1 MLAGADLAPTR
12 TSRLRFSRIV
22 GAAAGAL
29 TLFGLTACTPVVG
42 TAELGVERTEV
53 REDLV
58 DTDVVIGTEVA
69 PGLEPTARI
78 ALGGVTLAGDDA
90 IIGLAEVDESTAIEM
105 AAVDSSGSARW
116 QVETSPTCTA
126 FALSAADGVEIAVFM
141 DARPAPSDSGQITE
155 TVATAFRMSDGEKLW
170 GPAPVPGPLLA
181 DAGLVFYSPQDAPI
195 ADVSGSAVMLDP
207 FTGEQR
213 ISAESSEVEILGEYA
228 GIGLVLAA
236 TQTATTAE
244 RVSPDEDTLQA
255 ISLADGAVLWQEK
268 DLVRPEGVP
277 VSASFEASTAREALL
292 EGVMIGSWVSG
303 ADSDRFDAVA
313 YDLESG
319 ELLTTFDGALT
330 GNAVASEGR
339 VYVELRV
346 DEGVSVAA
354 VDRDG
359 TQWTAT
365 LAAGATAVSVGGGSV
380 YLRLGG
386 TGIVLDASTGA
397 ETANGDFRVPEHV
410 FADGSA
416 LIKTR
421 DELWLASPRSS
432 LSKEP

>member
-1 MLAGADLAPTR
+1 MESQRANLKRAAAEQPLPAGAESSPQRRDQEERGDHPQPVDREHRARSEGAPTR
-12 TSRLRFSRIV
+12 GGEREHGTENW
-22 GAAAGAL
+22 AGAEA
-29 TLFGLTACTPVVG
+29 GDTAG
-42 TAELGVERTEV
+42 RAEEQ
-53 REDLV
+53 
-58 DTDVVIGTEVA
+58 
-69 PGLEPTARI
+69 GLEQAGCGGRTRLQGFRTGQKTRRI
-78 ALGGVTLAGDDA
+78 ESAPEYLEDA
-90 IIGLAEVDESTAIEM
+90 EHD
-105 AAVDSSGSARW
+105 

-155 TVATAFRMSDGEKLW
+155 TVATAFRVSDGEQLW

-365 LAAGATAVSVGGGSV
+365 LAAGATAVSAGGGSV
-380 YLRLGG
+380 Y
-386 TGIVLDASTGA
+386 
-397 ETANGDFRVPEHV
+397 
-410 FADGSA
+410 
-416 LIKTR
+416 
-421 DELWLASPRSS
+421 LWLASPRSS